1 MMEEQMLRIGELSRR
16 TGVSP
21 ETLRAWERRYR
32 LFSPAR
38 TEGGFR
44 LYSSG
49 DVARILAMKQL
60 LATGVAASEAARR
73 VVATGAVS
81 VASEPPAGGFEQRV
95 VALRDALL
103 SYDEPRAHGA
113 IDAVLAEFDPET
125 LMRAV
130 FLPIL
135 REIGDLWEAGQLS
148 VAQEHF
154 ASNLMRRRLDGFARG
169 WDVGVGPLAV
179 LACPPEE
186 EHDIPLL
193 IFGIALGN
201 RGWRITYLGAR
212 TPVED
217 LLRAIST
224 LDPAVVVLASPRADA
239 FDELE
244 ATFRSNGSNVQL
256 LLAGAGATPE
266 LAGRLNALLLE
277 QDPVSAASRV
287 AALGL
292 PEDGRAR

>member
-1 MMEEQMLRIGELSRR
+1 MMAEQMLRIGELSRR

-21 ETLRAWERRYR
+21 EALRAWERRYR

-60 LATGVAASEAARR
+60 LAAGVAAGEAARR
-73 VVATGAVS
+73 VVATGAIS
-81 VASEPPAGGFEQRV
+81 VASKPPADGFERRIA
-95 VALRDALL
+95 ALRDALL
-103 SYDEPRAHGA
+103 SYDEPRAHA
-113 IDAVLAEFDPET
+113 EIDAVLAEFDSET

-130 FLPIL
+130 FLPLL
-135 REIGDLWEAGQLS
+135 REIGDLWEASQVS

-154 ASNLMRRRLDGFARG
+154 ASNLIRRRLDGFARR
-169 WDVGVGPLAV
+169 WDAGVGPVAV

-193 IFGIALGN
+193 MFGIALGN

-217 LLRAIST
+217 LLGIVST
-224 LDPAVVVLASPRADA
+224 VHPAVVVLASPRVEALE
-239 FDELE
+239 ELE
-244 ATFRSNGSNVQL
+244 APLRSIASDVRLILG
-256 LLAGAGATPE
+256 GAGPTAE
-266 LAGRLNALLLE
+266 LAGRLNAMLLE

-287 AALGL
+287 AALAL
-292 PEDGRAR
+292 SEDRRAR